1 MGAAAEMGFGTAATP
16 ARGAAALPRRG
27 VVAAAVRSLGSDRT
41 YLAVEFAVVFGVVPL
56 ALVFRAPG
64 TDWVLL
70 AGFAAATWWAW
81 RVLRG
86 MRREDG
92 RPWTFGAEWNA
103 AGAKRDLW
111 RILGLFAVLG
121 GALTAATWV
130 LVPEIGAMPREEPGA
145 WLRMMVVYPLLSVIP
160 QELIWRSLVYR
171 RYRAV
176 FTSDGAMLLASA
188 AAFAWVHVLLENV
201 LAVALC
207 FVGGLLFGWTYRRTG
222 SLAAASLEHALY
234 GCLVFTIG
242 LGSYFFLSRM

>member
-1 MGAAAEMGFGTAATP
+1 MAAGAVANQAQGGTAVRRREVA
-16 ARGAAALPRRG
+16 AAAL
-27 VVAAAVRSLGSDRT
+27 RSLGSDRT
-41 YLAVEFAVVFGVVPL
+41 YLAVEFAVVFGIVPL

-81 RVLRG
+81 RVLRATG
-86 MRREDG
+86 REDG
-92 RPWTFGAEWNA
+92 RPWTLGVEWNA
-103 AGAKRDLW
+103 AGARRDLW
-111 RILGLFAVLG
+111 RILGLFVVLG
-121 GALTAATWV
+121 GGLTAATWV
-130 LVPEIGAMPREEPGA
+130 LAPEVGAMPREEPAA
-145 WLRMMVVYPLLSVIP
+145 WLRMIVVYPLLSVIP

-176 FTSDGAMLLASA
+176 FAGDGAMLLASA
-188 AAFAWVHVLLENV
+188 AAFAWVHVLLENM